1 MWRNIGLTAT
11 SQGVR
16 VDTLAT
22 GTGNTFAA
30 RAGGGRYAYKHSAL
44 QICTQTNN
52 NTCAGCTHLWGW
64 LSRRI
69 SGPNVNIPTPW
80 PAVLLMSRHVSLTA
94 ASGHWWLRDQRGMLW
109 HKDQM
114 SRLTPHPTSP
124 QSRRWS
130 DSGVCQEN
138 SSRHPTEKIDN
149 ILTIL
154 FQF

>member
-1 MWRNIGLTAT
+1 MWLVWTHSPPEPEIHLQLGRVVGVMPTNILLCKSAHKQTITPALAAHTCEADYHGAY
-11 SQGVR
+11 R
-16 VDTLAT
+16 VLMSI
-22 GTGNTFAA
+22 FP
-30 RAGGGRYAYKHSAL
+30 R
-44 QICTQTNN
+44 
-52 NTCAGCTHLWGW
+52 
-64 LSRRI
+64 
-69 SGPNVNIPTPW
+69 PW

-109 HKDQM
+109 HRDQM